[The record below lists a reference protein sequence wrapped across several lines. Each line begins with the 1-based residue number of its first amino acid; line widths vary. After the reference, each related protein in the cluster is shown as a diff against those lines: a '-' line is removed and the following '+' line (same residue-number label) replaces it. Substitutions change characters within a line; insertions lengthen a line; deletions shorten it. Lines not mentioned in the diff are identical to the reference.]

1 MKIMLEALDKGE
13 TGGPTKCHEVSVEHL
28 LWLRLELSSGHEV
41 TIREITG
48 PVEKGTRLSMRCIT
62 GRLRVEPES
71 SNAVVLEA
79 VDF

>member
-1 MKIMLEALDKGE
+1 MKIMLEAVEK
-13 TGGPTKCHEVSVEHL
+13 GGPTKCHEVSVEHL

-48 PVEKGTRLSMRCIT
+48 PVEKGTCLAVRCLT
-62 GRLRVEPES
+62 GRLRVEPETA
-71 SNAVVLEA
+71 NAVVIET